1 MAVFHVLMGQL
12 HYLLWSKCS
21 NLPIFKFH
29 CLSSC
34 YWVTHTH
41 TLWIPVICLIYT
53 LWIFLLNLW
62 IFFFYFLN
70 SAFQELKFLI
80 WWNKIVIFPFVS
92 YVLCPKKCL
101 STSRLWIFTYVFF
114 PKFKTSVYMSYPFQ
128 VNLVH
133 SMR

>member
-1 MAVFHVLMGQL
+1 MYWWANYIIFYEANVQICLFLNFIV
-12 HYLLWSKCS
+12 YLLVIE
-21 NLPIFKFH
+21 L
-29 CLSSC
+29 
-34 YWVTHTH
+34 HTH

-70 SAFQELKFLI
+70 SVFQELKFLI

>member
-1 MAVFHVLMGQL
+1 MAFFHVLMGQL

-41 TLWIPVICLIYT
+41 TLDTSHLFDLYFMNIFAQPV
-53 LWIFLLNLW
+53 N
-62 IFFFYFLN
+62 FFFYFLN
-70 SAFQELKFLI
+70 SVFQELKFLI